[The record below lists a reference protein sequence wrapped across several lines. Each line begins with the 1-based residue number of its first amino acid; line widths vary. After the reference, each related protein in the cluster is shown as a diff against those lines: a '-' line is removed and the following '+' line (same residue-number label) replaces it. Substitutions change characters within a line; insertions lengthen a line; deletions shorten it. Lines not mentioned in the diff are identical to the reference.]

1 MATLNDDK
9 KDKAARLESQTYTV
23 SQLSDLLGV
32 SERHVHRLRDQKA
45 IPGELRIGKC
55 VRFARV
61 VVDRWLSNGASA

>member
-1 MATLNDDK
+1 MTTSSDPAVK
-9 KDKAARLESQTYTV
+9 QERLEAATYTV
-23 SQLSDLLGV
+23 SQLADLLGV

-61 VVDRWLSNGASA
+61 IVDRWLSDGASA

>member
-1 MATLNDDK
+1 MTTSTDPAEK
-9 KDKAARLESQTYTV
+9 RERLEAATYTV

-61 VVDRWLSNGASA
+61 VVDRWLSIGASA